1 MASAVAVDVI
11 ECGWCG
17 ATTAPGRCG
26 HCGRDPAL
34 PWIQRAQEP
43 PTARA
48 DQETGGRP
56 TLDASQIRQRLRI
69 ARKELD
75 PDVTNAAL
83 AEHLGISERTL
94 GRWQKKAD

>member
-1 MASAVAVDVI
+1 MIV
-11 ECGWCG
+11 CGWCAA
-17 ATTAPGRCG
+17 ATEPGRCA

-43 PTARA
+43 PAARA

-69 ARKELD
+69 ARKELG

-83 AEHLGISERTL
+83 ADHLGIHPRTL
-94 GRWQKKAD
+94 GRWQKLVG